1 MLEWKNW
8 FLDLRVLSLE
18 RHLKLWYNEYTTIA
32 WNDGFV
38 QTYSANY
45 YSTCGQNGFFTS
57 KNLFKSSGGVLVGT
71 YF

>member
-1 MLEWKNW
+1 MLEW
-8 FLDLRVLSLE
+8 FPVLRVLSLE
-18 RHLKLWYNEYTTIA
+18 RHLKLRYNEYATRA

-38 QTYSANY
+38 QTLSGNY